1 MNRSLDSKLQWSSWV
16 LEAKAVLKMALFIYI
31 YIYIYPYMI
40 HIYLIFTLHFQ
51 YLKLGLQKNEA
62 GLKGGLQWWR
72 FTRKYI
78 YIYIYIYI
86 FFFGVLP
93 KTLVYTG

>member
-1 MNRSLDSKLQWSSWV
+1 
-16 LEAKAVLKMALFIYI
+16 
-31 YIYIYPYMI
+31 MI

-62 GLKGGLQWWR
+62 GLKGGLQWR

-78 YIYIYIYI
+78 YIYTHTYIY
-86 FFFGVLP
+86 FSFSGCCLRLWFTLGNNLP
-93 KTLVYTG
+93 SVARFRQDPIH